1 MTVEDVRSMTAS
13 QMKEELDKVGVSAHG
28 LLEKDE
34 LRDLVVKCRRSPGGH
49 CDSPAGDSPAGAG
62 HATGRADSEANGG
75 QSSPE
80 WKRRKCFAAESTAAV
95 HVAVT
100 PPQTGPP
107 TGAASVQAASCPG
120 PTGRRCLDSDRPP
133 AAQAARSAALVARA
147 HHRDAGPGHDVQDK
161 GYDSDVICLD

>member
-1 MTVEDVRSMTAS
+1 M
-13 QMKEELDKVGVSAHG
+13 
-28 LLEKDE
+28 
-34 LRDLVVKCRRSPGGH
+34 
-49 CDSPAGDSPAGAG
+49 
-62 HATGRADSEANGG
+62 
-75 QSSPE
+75 
-80 WKRRKCFAAESTAAV
+80 